1 VGVGVLSGLVCSLP
15 RFARWVRLACAV
27 ATLVTV
33 AAPAA
38 LGPAMAAVLDR
49 LGSMHEHVCKC
60 GMAAGK
66 CGCPECAQDE
76 QQRLHARGHQVA
88 SVLKSVC
95 DQEAPAIQLAT
106 MPPTALAAA
115 SVALPVPRG
124 ERLTLDPISRPPL
137 DRDIDPPTPP
147 PRLASV

>member
-1 VGVGVLSGLVCSLP
+1 MGAVSGLVCSL
-15 RFARWVRLACAV
+15 RRWVRL
-27 ATLVTV
+27 

-38 LGPAMAAVLDR
+38 LGPAMGTVIDQ

-60 GMAAGK
+60 GMAPGK
-66 CGCPECAQDE
+66 CGCPDCARDE

-88 SVLKSVC
+88 PVLKSGC
-95 DQEAPAIQLAT
+95 DQDAPAIQLAT

-124 ERLTLDPISRPPL
+124 ERLTLDPVSSPPL
-137 DRDIDPPTPP
+137 DRDVDPPTPP